1 MTRIRR
7 FIAEAI
13 SELRK
18 VSWPTVAQTR
28 NRYGVPRGS
37 KLIPPAQEG
46 DLVAAVPGRLQA
58 PASTRAIAPSAEARS
73 RVFIDK
79 GNATI
84 PIGLRFRYHPAPEA
98 GSPTLTPRAS
108 LEGVAVDGG

>member
-1 MTRIRR
+1 MSTPY
-7 FIAEAI
+7 APVKGEGAGGPEAAADG
-13 SELRK
+13 
-18 VSWPTVAQTR
+18 VADR
-28 NRYGVPRGS
+28 DADAV
-37 KLIPPAQEG
+37 EG

-98 GSPTLTPRAS
+98 GSPTLTPRAW